1 MRLLISVVD
10 AAEAIEAAAAGAHV
24 IDVKNPVTGALGA
37 AIPRSVRTVR
47 DATPPGLPVSAALG
61 DGPFEPGSATRAALS
76 ATECGA
82 VFVKIGLRDTSVDG
96 ALGTVRAVRAAL
108 PHKVRLIVAGFADF
122 RRAGSPHPFDLPLLA
137 EAAGAQGCLIDT
149 AIKDGLGLLHWL
161 DDVALRAFV
170 SACRA
175 RGLLSALAGS
185 LGPADLPRLVPI
197 GPDIIGVR
205 GAACEGDRVHGR
217 VSRQRVA
224 ALALALRDGTTAPP
238 PFHTCVPS
246 RSAPEPVPGASR

>member
-10 AAEAIEAAAAGAHV
+10 AAEAIEAAAGGAHV
-24 IDVKNPVTGALGA
+24 IDVKNPATGALGA
-37 AIPRSVRTVR
+37 AMPRSVRTVR

-76 ATECGA
+76 ATESGA
-82 VFVKIGLRDTSVDG
+82 AFVKIGLRDMSVDG
-96 ALGTVRAVRAAL
+96 ALGTVRAVRAGL

-122 RRAGSPHPFDLPLLA
+122 RRAGSPHPFDLPRLA

-149 AIKDGLGLLHWL
+149 AIKDGSGLLHWL
-161 DDVALRAFV
+161 DDAALRAFV

-224 ALALALRDGTTAPP
+224 ALASALRAGSAGPLWS
-238 PFHTCVPS
+238 HTRALS
-246 RSAPEPVPGASR
+246 RSAPEPVLGGSR

>member
-24 IDVKNPVTGALGA
+24 IDVKDPVTGALGA
-37 AIPRSVRTVR
+37 AMPRSVRAVR

-76 ATECGA
+76 AAECGA
-82 VFVKIGLRDTSVDG
+82 AFVKIGLRDTSVDG
-96 ALGTVRAVRAAL
+96 ALGTVRAVRAGL
-108 PHKVRLIVAGFADF
+108 PQKVRLIVAGFADF

-137 EAAGAQGCLIDT
+137 EAGGAQGCLIDT
-149 AIKDGLGLLHWL
+149 AIKDGHGLLHWL
-161 DDVALRAFV
+161 DDAALRAFV

-185 LGPADLPRLVPI
+185 LAPADLPRLVAI

-224 ALALALRDGTTAPP
+224 VLALALRGGTAAPP
-238 PFHTCVPS
+238 RSHTCVPS
-246 RSAPEPVPGASR
+246 RSAPEPVPGGSR